1 MTLKGRAQM
10 DNITFFNRL
19 TLALFEKLY
28 LAFPTPIELDVKSI
42 AMSVIPEDAEL
53 DQAWNSLQAAE
64 DAIDFLEQEGFLTHK
79 GKYLEGG
86 TFLQTRL
93 TLKGLAIL
101 GSTPDSLEGKQPLID
116 RIRKVLSGGAKEAG
130 AEAVKQLTQ
139 QALATAVTAGPMVI
153 AALSK

>member
-1 MTLKGRAQM
+1 M

-28 LAFPTPIELDVKSI
+28 LTFPTPIELDVKSI

-53 DQAWNSLQAAE
+53 DQAWNGLQAAE
-64 DAIDFLEQEGFLTHK
+64 DAIDFLEQEGFLTYK

-86 TFLQTRL
+86 TFLQARL
-93 TLKGLAIL
+93 TLRGLAIL

-130 AEAVKQLTQ
+130 TEAVKQLTQ
-139 QALATAVTAGPMVI
+139 QALAAALAAGPIVI